1 MNVIH
6 NWIVV
11 LANGYMEYA
20 DFRNHCYY
28 RRTVD
33 YANVVWC

>member
-1 MNVIH
+1 MNSIH
-6 NWIVV
+6 NYIIV

-20 DFRNHCYY
+20 QYLGKHYY

-33 YANVVWC
+33 YHNVVWA